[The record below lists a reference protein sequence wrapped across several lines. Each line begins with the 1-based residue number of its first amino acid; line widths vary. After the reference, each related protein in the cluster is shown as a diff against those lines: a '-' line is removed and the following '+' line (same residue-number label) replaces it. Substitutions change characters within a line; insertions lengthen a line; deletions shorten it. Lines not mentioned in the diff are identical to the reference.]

1 MVTNTTTIILLAIA
15 GVFLVLYLMRRRA
28 RLRADD

>member
-1 MVTNTTTIILLAIA
+1 MNLNVVVLVLL

-28 RLRADD
+28 RLRSEDQ

>member
-1 MVTNTTTIILLAIA
+1 MTPTMQIILLAIA

-28 RLRADD
+28 RLKSE

>member
-1 MVTNTTTIILLAIA
+1 MDQMLTLIIPVLA

-28 RLRADD
+28 RLKSEE